1 MIQERVRA
9 GLARA
14 RAEGTK
20 SGRPMGRPKTD
31 KADGHRSPAEHYAR
45 ATGWASDESPNLSE
59 MTRALHETAGTFIL
73 AR

>member
-1 MIQERVRA
+1 
-9 GLARA
+9 
-14 RAEGTK
+14 
-20 SGRPMGRPKTD
+20 MGRPKTD